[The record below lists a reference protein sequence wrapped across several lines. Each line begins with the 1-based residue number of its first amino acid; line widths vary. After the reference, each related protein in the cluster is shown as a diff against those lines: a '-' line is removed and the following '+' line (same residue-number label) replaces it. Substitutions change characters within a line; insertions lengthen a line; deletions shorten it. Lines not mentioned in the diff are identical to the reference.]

1 METKV
6 SYAVVGA
13 FVLVL
18 SAAIIG
24 GVLWISSGRAA
35 GKNYDTYLAY
45 FTESVSGLNRR
56 APVKYKG
63 VDVGSVQEIGLDQSD
78 PQRVQLVLGIEHNV
92 PIKRDTVAVLSVQG
106 LTGIAF
112 VDLEGGSRESPLLKP
127 QEPGRYPIIAT
138 RPSLL
143 RRLDTAVSAL
153 VADVSQT
160 AQSINLLLDKD
171 TRTALQQAI
180 RDFETAAH
188 VIAGRSQAIDNG
200 LVSGARAMEN
210 GARGTERLAEVVAQ
224 IGRSANAVEHAAEE
238 TASAAQAVGSAAGD
252 ASSGLAGLRAETLP
266 ELQRLIAEVR
276 TVTASLGRVAQ
287 KLDRNPSAL
296 LTGREATP
304 LGPGE

>member
-24 GVLWISSGRAA
+24 AVLWISSGRAA
-35 GKNYDTYLAY
+35 GKSYDTYLAY
-45 FTESVSGLNRR
+45 FTESVSGLNRQ

-63 VDVGSVQEIGLDQSD
+63 VDVGAVQEIGLDAED
-78 PQRVQLVLGIEHNV
+78 PQRVELVLGIERRV
-92 PIKRDTVAVLSVQG
+92 PIKQDTVAVLSVQG

-112 VDLEGGSRESPLLKP
+112 VDLEGGSREAPLLAPKT
-127 QEPGRYPIIAT
+127 PGGYPIIAT

-160 AQSINLLLDKD
+160 AQSINQLLDKD
-171 TRTALQQAI
+171 TRVALQQAI
-180 RDFETAAH
+180 RDFESAAH
-188 VIAGRSQAIDNG
+188 VVAARSQTIDTS
-200 LVSGARAMEN
+200 LVN
-210 GARGTERLAEVVAQ
+210 GARTMENSARASERLTEVVGQ
-224 IGRSANAVEHAAEE
+224 IDRSASAVEQAADATSQAAE
-238 TASAAQAVGSAAGD
+238 AVRSAAGD
-252 ASSGLAGLRAETLP
+252 AASGLAGLRAGTLP
-266 ELQRLIAEVR
+266 ELQRLIAEARAVA
-276 TVTASLGRVAQ
+276 ASLGRVTQ
-287 KLDRNPSAL
+287 KLEKNPSAL
-296 LTGREATP
+296 LTGREATR

>member
-6 SYAVVGA
+6 SYAVVGV

-35 GKNYDTYLAY
+35 GKSYDTYLAY
-45 FTESVSGLNRR
+45 FTESVSGLNRQ

-78 PQRVQLVLGIEHNV
+78 PQRVRLVLGIERNV
-92 PIKRDTVAVLSVQG
+92 LIKQDTVAVLSVQG

-127 QEPGRYPIIAT
+127 QAPGGYPIIAT

-160 AQSINLLLDKD
+160 AQSIHQLLDKD
-171 TRTALQQAI
+171 TRATLQQAI

-188 VIAGRSQAIDNG
+188 VVAARSQAIDAG
-200 LVSGARAMEN
+200 LVNGARAMEN
-210 GARGTERLAEVVAQ
+210 SARGTERLAEVVAQ
-224 IGRSANAVEHAAEE
+224 IGHSADVVEHAAAE
-238 TASAAQAVGSAAGD
+238 TASAAQAVRSAAGD
-252 ASSGLAGLRAETLP
+252 ASSGLAGLRAGTLP
-266 ELQRLIAEVR
+266 ELQRLIAEAR
-276 TVTASLGRVAQ
+276 AVTASLGRVTQ
-287 KLDRNPSAL
+287 KLERNPSAL
-296 LTGREATP
+296 LTGRETTP